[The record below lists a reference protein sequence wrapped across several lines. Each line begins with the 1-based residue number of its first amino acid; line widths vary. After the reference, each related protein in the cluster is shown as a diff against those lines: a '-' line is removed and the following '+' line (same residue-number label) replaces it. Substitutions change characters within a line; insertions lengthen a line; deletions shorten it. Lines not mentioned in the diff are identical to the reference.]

1 MTMLAS
7 PLDLSNLGTTVG
19 STTAVKTNNATDAQA
34 SQDRFLKL
42 LVAQLNNQDPLN
54 PMDNAQMTTQMAQIN
69 TVSGIQQLNET
80 LKGLAAQ
87 ASALQSMQG
96 ASLVGREIITAG
108 NSLSVNDGTATGSFN
123 LNEAADSVRVDVLGP
138 AGELLGS
145 VNLGARSAGMHN
157 FDWALGNVDPA
168 QVAGIQVTATAGGD
182 SVAAIPLSRQRVESV
197 GMVDGTLRMRT
208 SGGQTVAY
216 DQVLAFL

>member
-1 MTMLAS
+1 MYMT
-7 PLDLSNLGTTVG
+7 PLSSSEID
-19 STTAVKTNNATDAQA
+19 AYNAQGGAQA
-34 SQDRFLKL
+34 ESTDPKAAQDRFLKL
-42 LVAQLNNQDPLN
+42 FVAQLSNQDPMN

-69 TVSGIQQLNET
+69 TVTGIQQVNET

-96 ASLVGREIITAG
+96 ASLVGRQVITQG

-123 LNEAADSVRVDVLGP
+123 LNEAADSVRVDVLGR

-168 QVAGIQVTATAGGD
+168 QVTSLQVTATSAGQ

-208 SGGQTVAY
+208 ESGLTVSY